1 MPSAEAVTRLASPR
15 TPAGLR
21 LPFRAL
27 PIIAVGDALSLG
39 RVINI
44 QEEKRVPEKS
54 IPVSRVRICVVA

>member
-27 PIIAVGDALSLG
+27 PIIAVGDALSLD

-44 QEEKRVPEKS
+44 REEDEYPKEYTS
-54 IPVSRVRICVVA
+54 E